1 MDMLSLVIPV
11 YNEHESLHILH
22 DKITQVMDDLNTTW
36 EVIYIDD
43 GSKDGSDDIL
53 RELQQRDTHVVVATQ
68 RRNFGKS
75 LALNVGFELAQGDV
89 IITMDADLQDEP
101 SEIPRLLD
109 KLAEGFDVVS
119 GWKKDRKDPISK
131 TLPSKIAN
139 GMTAL
144 LTGVNLH
151 DMNSGFKAYRTS
163 CVRSLELY
171 GDLHRYIPALAEDAG
186 FRVAEIPVT
195 HHKRKFGKSK
205 YGPGRLFSA
214 GFDLMTVVFLSR
226 YRRRPLH
233 LFGGTGA
240 ALLITGLLINIILT
254 IQWLGGEVLSTRPAL
269 ILGVLLMV
277 MGVQLL
283 TIGLLAELLV
293 SFIQR
298 NEDPLNTVRQV
309 QRTQPDPQAAPDTSK
324 SDLATG

>member
-1 MDMLSLVIPV
+1 MDKLSLVIPV
-11 YNEHESLHILH
+11 YNEHESLRILH
-22 DKITQVMDDLNTTW
+22 DKITQEMQALNADW

-43 GSKDGSDDIL
+43 GSTDGSTDIL
-53 RELQQRDTHVVVATQ
+53 LELQRNDPHVVVAMQ

-75 LALNVGFELAQGDV
+75 LALNVGFELAEGDV

-101 SEIPRLLD
+101 NEIPRLLD
-109 KLAEGFDVVS
+109 KLSEGYDVVS
-119 GWKKDRKDPISK
+119 GWKKDRQDPISK

-144 LTGVNLH
+144 LTGVKLN
-151 DMNSGFKAYRTS
+151 DMNSGFKAYRTN
-163 CVRSLELY
+163 CVRSLYLY

-186 FRVAEIPVT
+186 FRISEIPVT
-195 HHKRKFGKSK
+195 HHKRKFGRSK

-233 LFGGTGA
+233 LFGGAGA
-240 ALLITGLLINIILT
+240 ALLIAGLLVNIVLT

-277 MGVQLL
+277 MGVQFL

-293 SFIQR
+293 SYIQR
-298 NEDPLNTVRQV
+298 NEDPLNTIRQV
-309 QRTQPDPQAAPDTSK
+309 YRTQQETHPTQQAPK